1 MKVSSPESE
10 ELKMYFERERIMVK
24 KKTPYL
30 HGAARGVAGWSAK
43 FKWQRSEALLSM
55 EKELELLRQL
65 AYEARPTWLIEWEK
79 QRRRNGLD
87 PWF

>member
-10 ELKMYFERERIMVK
+10 ELKMYSERERIMVK

-30 HGAARGVAGWSAK
+30 HGAARGAAAWSAK
-43 FKWQRSEALLSM
+43 LKWQRSEVLLSM

-65 AYEARPTWLIEWEK
+65 AYEARPTWLVEWEK